1 MVNSNTAIL
10 KQARE
15 RLIDALMQHQVED
28 FLSEHALAVDEYFRL
43 AYEKSLIGLQFGLS
57 QNPFALI
64 ALGGYGRLEHCL
76 HSDIDLLILFEKRV
90 PTGAADLV
98 KEVVYPLWDL
108 GLEVGHATRSIEEC
122 LAVAAEDY
130 EVLTSLLDARFIC
143 GMSPL
148 YAELMH
154 RFQKKLIHK
163 KGDKIIQWLVTTNI
177 ARHERYGDSSYLLK
191 PNLKEGQGG
200 LRDYHTIR
208 WIARIRSDL
217 RHRRDLEYD
226 GHLSHEEYRE
236 FDEALRFI
244 WHVRNH
250 LHRLAERKCD
260 QLYFEYQQ
268 PLAET
273 LGFVSQNGQQ
283 AVERFMGRLHREMEC
298 VKHLRLMFLYELGFG
313 PERKGRDRTPKS
325 VKYEGIKLDR
335 GMLFFESPEALAANP
350 ELMMWIF
357 EECARMEAPLSPE
370 SKRLIRNFSH
380 LVNDSFRSRPSVLRS
395 FERTLVAPATSFNVL
410 GEMLTTGFLVSFIPD
425 YSLIEN
431 RMQYDEYHL
440 FPVDRHSVRVVHTL
454 KAIGGPLDRIGSE
467 LCTELMTECK
477 KRRLLMWAGL
487 LHDIGK
493 GVEGA
498 DHSHTGA
505 SLVRRILT
513 ERGLHPRD
521 VEMVAFLV
529 AEHLLLIKTA
539 SRRDVNDEETAI
551 ACARKIKDTERLK
564 MLYLLTVADS
574 VSTGP
579 KAWND
584 WTGALL
590 RDFFLKVLAVLE
602 KGELASREAVRV
614 VDRKRRQLIDS
625 VENESERVRLTE
637 IFNVLSP
644 RYLLAMSIRDIR
656 EHIELYEKGRGKP
669 FVWDIHRTRNAQTR
683 TVTICAQDRPGLISK
698 IAGTCTLH
706 GIDILSVQAFTWR
719 NNIALD
725 IFTVTPPLDLEF
737 ETEKWQKAEA
747 DLNRALSGELNL
759 SEAISR
765 KLAYRTDHTI
775 RLSQA
780 PPKIRVDNESSSFFT
795 IVEVFSYD
803 FPGLLY
809 KITDAL
815 FSCGLD
821 VWVAKIATKVD
832 QVVDV
837 FYVRDFDG
845 QKVDGPAHVELIKN
859 KIGEVLTGSQFKE
872 GNDEKN

>member
-1 MVNSNTAIL
+1 MGNENIENL
-10 KQARE
+10 KQSRE
-15 RLIDALMQHQVED
+15 RIIGALMYQKSEE
-28 FLSEHALAVDEYFRL
+28 FLSEHALVMDEYFRA
-43 AYEKSLIGLQFGLS
+43 AYEKSLVGLQFGLS
-57 QNPFALI
+57 QNPFALV

-90 PTGAADLV
+90 PPGAADLV

-122 LAVAAEDY
+122 MAVSSEDY

-148 YAELMH
+148 YAELMD
-154 RFQKKLIHK
+154 RFQRKLVQKKAE
-163 KGDKIIQWLVTTNI
+163 KITEWLVSTNCT
-177 ARHERYGDSSYLLK
+177 RHERYGDSSYLLK

-217 RHRRDLEYD
+217 RERRDLEYD
-226 GHLSHEEYRE
+226 GHFSHEEYQDLE
-236 FDEALRFI
+236 KALQFI

-250 LHRLAERKCD
+250 LHQLAGRKCD
-260 QLYFEYQQ
+260 QLYFEHQQ
-268 PLAET
+268 PLAGM
-273 LGFVSQNGQQ
+273 LGFTAQNGQQ
-283 AVERFMGRLHREMEC
+283 AVERFMGKLHGEMEC
-298 VKHLRLMFLYELGFG
+298 VKHLRLMFLYELGYSR
-313 PERKGRDRTPKS
+313 EHKAKDR
-325 VKYEGIKLDR
+325 GIKSPKYTGLRIER
-335 GMLFFESPEALAANP
+335 GMLFFDSPEALAAKP

-357 EECARMEAPLSPE
+357 EESARLEVPLSQE
-370 SKRLIRNFSH
+370 AKRLIRDFSYM
-380 LVNDSFRSRPSVLRS
+380 VDSRFRCLPQVLKS
-395 FERTLVAPATSFNVL
+395 FERTLGAPATSFNVL
-410 GEMLTTGFLVSFIPD
+410 GEMLVTGFLVSFIPEFA
-425 YSLIEN
+425 LIEN
-431 RMQYDEYHL
+431 RIQYDEYHL

-467 LCTELMTECK
+467 LCTELMNDLK

-493 GVEGA
+493 GIEGS

-505 SLVRRILT
+505 AFVRKLLT
-513 ERGLHPRD
+513 ERGLHSRD
-521 VEMVAFLV
+521 VETVAFLV

-539 SRRDVNDEETAI
+539 SRRDINDEETAI
-551 ACARKIKDTERLK
+551 ICARKIKDIERLK

-584 WTGALL
+584 WTATLL

-614 VDRKRRQLIDS
+614 AERRRRQLIDS
-625 VENESERVRLTE
+625 VETESERERLSV
-637 IFNVLSP
+637 IFNMLSP
-644 RYLLAMSIRDIR
+644 RYLLAMPVRDIR
-656 EHIELYEKGRGKP
+656 EHIELFEKRKGRP
-669 FVWDIHRTRNAQTR
+669 FIWDIRSAKDAQTR

-698 IAGTCTLH
+698 IAGTFTLN

-725 IFTVTPPLDLEF
+725 IFTVRPPLDLEF
-737 ETEKWQKAEA
+737 EEEKWSKAETE
-747 DLNRALSGELNL
+747 LTQALSGELNL
-759 SEAISR
+759 SEAISKKMALR
-765 KLAYRTDHTI
+765 KDQIVHLTK
-775 RLSQA
+775 A
-780 PPKIRVDNESSSFFT
+780 PVKIRVDNESSSFFT
-795 IVEVFSYD
+795 IIEVFSYD

-809 KITDAL
+809 WITDAL
-815 FSCGLD
+815 FNSGLD

-837 FYVRDFDG
+837 FYVRDFDS
-845 QKVDGPAHVELIKN
+845 QKIDDPEQLDLIK
-859 KIGEVLTGSQFKE
+859 KRIADVLPGFRGKE
-872 GNDEKN
+872 ENNEKN

>member
-1 MVNSNTAIL
+1 MGNENIAIL
-10 KQARE
+10 KLSRE
-15 RLIDALMQHQVED
+15 RLIGEMMRQNSEE
-28 FLSEHALAVDEYFRL
+28 FISEHAFVVDEYFRL
-43 AYEKSLIGLQFGLS
+43 AYEKSLVGLQFGLN
-57 QNPFALI
+57 QNPFAFV

-90 PTGAADLV
+90 PPGAADLV

-122 LAVAAEDY
+122 LAVSSEDY

-148 YAELMH
+148 YAELMD
-154 RFQKKLIHK
+154 RFQRKLVSKKADGIT
-163 KGDKIIQWLVTTNI
+163 QWLVSTNCV
-177 ARHERYGDSSYLLK
+177 RHERYGDSSYLLK

-200 LRDYHTIR
+200 LRDYHTMR

-217 RHRRDLEYD
+217 RERRDLEYD
-226 GHLSHEEYRE
+226 GHLSHGEYQDFE
-236 FDEALRFI
+236 KALQFI

-250 LHRLAERKCD
+250 LHQLAGRKCD
-260 QLYFEYQQ
+260 QLYFEQQQ

-273 LGFVSQNGQQ
+273 LGFVAQNGQQ
-283 AVERFMGRLHREMEC
+283 AVERFMGKLHGEMEC

-313 PERKGRDRTPKS
+313 PDPRPRDRGGKFTR
-325 VKYEGIKLDR
+325 YEGLRIER
-335 GMLFFESPEALAANP
+335 GMLFFDSPEALAATP

-357 EECARMEAPLSPE
+357 EECARLEVPLSQE
-370 SKRLIRNFSH
+370 AKRLIRDFSH
-380 LVNDSFRSRPSVLRS
+380 LVDSRFRCLPRVLKS
-395 FERTLVAPATSFNVL
+395 FERTLVAPATSFNVF
-410 GEMLTTGFLVSFIPD
+410 GEMLVTGFLVSFIPEF
-425 YSLIEN
+425 SLIEN
-431 RMQYDEYHL
+431 RIQYDEYHL

-454 KAIGGPLDRIGSE
+454 KAIGGPLDRIHSE
-467 LCTELMTECK
+467 LCAGLMSELK

-493 GVEGA
+493 GIEGA

-505 SLVRRILT
+505 SVVRSLLT

-521 VEMVAFLV
+521 VETVVFLV
-529 AEHLLLIKTA
+529 TEHLLLIKTA
-539 SRRDVNDEETAI
+539 SRRDINDEETAI
-551 ACARKIKDTERLK
+551 VCARKIKDAERLK

-584 WTGALL
+584 WTAALL

-602 KGELASREAVRV
+602 KGELASREALRV
-614 VDRKRRQLIDS
+614 VERRRRQLIDS
-625 VENESERVRLTE
+625 IEDESERERCSE
-637 IFNVLSP
+637 IYNMLSP
-644 RYLLAMSIRDIR
+644 RYLLAIPVRDIR
-656 EHIELYEKGRGKP
+656 EHIKLFERRKEKP
-669 FVWDIHRTRNAQTR
+669 FLWDIRSARDAQTR

-698 IAGTCTLH
+698 IAGTFTLN
-706 GIDILSVQAFTWR
+706 GIDILSVEAFTWR
-719 NNIALD
+719 NNVALD
-725 IFTVTPPLDLEF
+725 IFTVRPPLDLEF
-737 ETEKWQKAEA
+737 EEQKWRKAER
-747 DLNRALSGELNL
+747 DLANALSGELDL
-759 SEAISR
+759 SVAISR
-765 KLAYRTDHTI
+765 KTAHRTDPRA
-775 RLSQA
+775 RLTDA
-780 PPKIRVDNESSSFFT
+780 PVRIRVDNDSSSFFT
-795 IVEVFSYD
+795 IIEVFTYD

-809 KITDAL
+809 RLTDVL
-815 FSCGLD
+815 FNSGLD

-845 QKVDGPAHVELIKN
+845 QKIDDPEQLESIK
-859 KIGEVLTGSQFKE
+859 KRIAEVLPGFRHKG